1 MTTIAERRP
10 LAQPPAK
17 DVRAARRARARLVD
31 RFVTG
36 SLWVLAGGVI
46 ALLAYFIL
54 YTIVKGLHVLSWNFV
69 TKADVLGQYVGPEVF
84 ITFYI
89 LIFALLLCIPVGIG
103 GAVYLTEYAR
113 QGTFTRTVR
122 LAVETLAGVP
132 SLVLGFFGYLVLVT
146 SFGYGHRLGYSRLA
160 GAITLAI
167 LNLPLIVQVSED
179 ALRAVSRELK
189 EASVALGATR
199 SQTIFRV
206 LIPTS
211 LPRFTTGV
219 ILTAGKMI
227 GETAAL
233 IFTAGIS
240 GSVTGWFSLDPR
252 IAGDT
257 LTVHLYTL
265 QAEGITP
272 NAKAIAAGTATLL
285 VLILLFF
292 NVGLRSLSGLLNR
305 RISGKV

>member
-84 ITFYI
+84 NTFYI

>member
-1 MTTIAERRP
+1 MTSIAERRP
-10 LAQPPAK
+10 LAQPPAR
-17 DVRAARRARARLVD
+17 DLRAARRARARLVD
-31 RFVTG
+31 RAMTGVLWTLVTA
-36 SLWVLAGGVI
+36 VV
-46 ALLAYFIL
+46 ALLLYFIL
-54 YTIVKGLHVLSWNFV
+54 YTIFKGLHVLSWKFITQANV
-69 TKADVLGQYVGPEVF
+69 TGDFVGPEVF
-84 ITFYI
+84 NTFYI
-89 LIFALLLCIPVGIG
+89 LTFALLLCIPIGIG

-113 QGTFTRTVR
+113 QGAFTRVLR

-146 SFGYGHRLGYSRLA
+146 AFGSGHRFGYSRLA

-179 ALRAVSRELK
+179 TLRGVSQDLK
-189 EASVALGATR
+189 EASVALGATK

-206 LIPTS
+206 LIPSS

-240 GSVTGWFSLDPR
+240 GSVNGWFSLDPR
-252 IAGDT
+252 LPGDT

-272 NAKAIAAGTATLL
+272 NARAVEAGTATLL
-285 VLILLFF
+285 ILFLLLFNLGF
-292 NVGLRSLSGLLNR
+292 RSLSGLLAR
-305 RISGKV
+305 RLAGKR

>member
-1 MTTIAERRP
+1 MTSIAESRQI
-10 LAQPPAK
+10 AQPPAR
-17 DVRAARRARARLVD
+17 DLRAARRARARWID
-31 RFVTG
+31 RAMTG
-36 SLWVLAGGVI
+36 ALWLLATAVI
-46 ALLAYFIL
+46 SLLAYFIL
-54 YTIVKGLHVLSWNFV
+54 YTIFKGLHVISWKFI
-69 TKADVLGQYVGPEVF
+69 TGADVLGDYVGPEVF
-84 ITFYI
+84 NTFYI

-122 LAVETLAGVP
+122 LAIETLAGVP

-146 SFGYGHRLGYSRLA
+146 AFGTGHRFGYSRLA

-179 ALRAVSRELK
+179 ALRSVQRDLK

-240 GSVTGWFSLDPR
+240 GSVTGWLTLNPLVP
-252 IAGDT
+252 GDT

-265 QAEGITP
+265 QSEGISP
-272 NAKAIAAGTATLL
+272 NARAVQAGTATLL
-285 VLILLFF
+285 VLFLLLFNLGF
-292 NVGLRSLSGLLNR
+292 RSLSGVLDR
-305 RISGKV
+305 RLSGKR